1 MKIFACDPFS
11 IELPPQHSFPMAK
24 YRILD
29 CDVHQGNG
37 TAAIFRDDPNVFTF
51 SIHGANNFPLK
62 KEMSDLDIALPDGT
76 GDRAY
81 LEALQN
87 GLVSALSRARARLV
101 IYLSGA
107 DTYEGDRFGRL
118 KLSKMGLEERDRLV
132 FSFCRDFRLPV
143 AVTLAG
149 GYAPDIEDI
158 VDIHF
163 QTVRAADEFYRSR
176 D

>member
-11 IELPPQHSFPMAK
+11 IELPPQHRFPLAK

-37 TAAIFRDDPNVFTF
+37 TAAIFRDDPKVFTF
-51 SIHGANNFPLK
+51 SIHGANNFSFK
-62 KEMSDLDIALPDGT
+62 KEMSDLDIALPDGI
-76 GDRAY
+76 GDGAY
-81 LEALQN
+81 LEALRN
-87 GLVSALSRARARLV
+87 GLIQAFTGARAQLG

-107 DTYEGDRFGRL
+107 DAYEGDRFGRL

-132 FSFCRDFRLPV
+132 LRFCRDFQLPV

-149 GYAPDIEDI
+149 GYAPDIKDI

-163 QTVRAADEFYRSR
+163 QTVSAADEFYRSR
-176 D
+176 N